1 MLKQILFF
9 YFILLLLLFFNVE
22 DKATY
27 NHLSQIPQKWE
38 LCVVVTTFFRPSI
51 HQNNIAT
58 TSKLPTSVKFIPD
71 LSLSLSLSLSH
82 THTHLLHIHKNYNPF
97 HSKIHLITLHHRNFI
112 THQSATV
119 THPQNHHILS
129 NIPLTSHTIHNPFH
143 SKIHQIKT
151 HQSPTHT
158 HTHTH
163 KSIIYNPITH

>member
-1 MLKQILFF
+1 MLKQIF
-9 YFILLLLLFFNVE
+9 FFNVQ

-38 LCVVVTTFFRPSI
+38 LCVVVTTFLRPSI

-71 LSLSLSLSLSH
+71 LSLSLSLSH
-82 THTHLLHIHKNYNPF
+82 THMLHIHKNYNPF
-97 HSKIHLITLHHRNFI
+97 HSKIHLITLHHRKFNYI
-112 THQSATV
+112 THQSPTV
-119 THPQNHHILS
+119 THPQNHHILP
-129 NIPLTSHTIHNPFH
+129 NDPLTSHTIHNPFH

-158 HTHTH
+158 HTHART
-163 KSIIYNPITH
+163 SIIYYPITH

>member
-1 MLKQILFF
+1 MNAYINTISFKTFF
-9 YFILLLLLFFNVE
+9 FFLNVE

-82 THTHLLHIHKNYNPF
+82 THTHTHACCIF
-97 HSKIHLITLHHRNFI
+97 IRII
-112 THQSATV
+112 THFIAKFIWLLCIIETSLLTNQLQS
-119 THPQNHHILS
+119 
-129 NIPLTSHTIHNPFH
+129 
-143 SKIHQIKT
+143 
-151 HQSPTHT
+151 
-158 HTHTH
+158 HTH
-163 KSIIYNPITH
+163 KTIIYYPITH